1 MSNIIHLI
9 FTPKGPKACFK
20 GLLAEEVYRKF
31 EHKDSKHH
39 ITGGTIRESCLE
51 ISAYLQRN

>member
-9 FTPKGPKACFK
+9 FTPKGPKVCFK

-31 EHKDSKHH
+31 EHKGSKHH
-39 ITGGTIRESCLE
+39 IPGGSIDERSRE
-51 ISAYLQRN
+51 IDVYLQRN

>member
-9 FTPKGPKACFK
+9 FTPEGPKACFK
-20 GLLAEEVYRKF
+20 GLTPDEVFRKF

-39 ITGGTIRESCLE
+39 VTGGTIRESCL
-51 ISAYLQRN
+51 

>member
-20 GLLAEEVYRKF
+20 GLFAEEVYRKF

-39 ITGGTIRESCLE
+39 ISGGSIDERSQE
-51 ISAYLQRN
+51 INVYLQRN

>member
-9 FTPKGPKACFK
+9 FTPEDPKACFK

-51 ISAYLQRN
+51 ITVYLQRN